1 MSRDAG
7 YDAARQ
13 RRRDRARPKM
23 RCEYCGRVITRTR
36 VTQRFCQNN
45 NLCKQAMW
53 REQERER
60 KLGWLRA
67 GLRAGAD
74 DE

>member
-7 YDAARQ
+7 YDGARQ

-36 VTQRFCQNN
+36 VDQRFCQNN
-45 NLCKQAMW
+45 NLCKMAMLH
-53 REQERER
+53 ERER
-60 KLGWLRA
+60 ERLLA